1 MESNA
6 IVIDA
11 LGRIQN
17 TIRRVLDGMTP
28 DQLYYRPAENSNST
42 AWVIWHLTRVQ
53 DHHISD
59 MGGLEQLWTSY
70 GWHARFGMEADGK
83 NTGTGHTPGDVA
95 KIRPD
100 AETLQSYYDAVY
112 ERTKTVLSSLTSE
125 DMDREL
131 DEPVANHWRSM
142 REHHQR
148 QYTTRR
154 TSRLHQGLSSRQTLD
169 GSLIRIETDTQ
180 MKIGN

>member
-1 MESNA
+1 MEGNV

-28 DQLYYRPAENSNST
+28 DQLYYRPAENANST

-59 MGGLEQLWTSY
+59 IGGLEQLWTSN
-70 GWHARFGMEADGK
+70 GWHARFGMEADIK
-83 NTGTGHTPGDVA
+83 NTGTGHTPEDVA

-100 AETLQSYYDAVY
+100 AETLQAYYDAVY
-112 ERTKTVLSSLTSE
+112 ERTKAVVGSLMAE

-131 DEPVANHWRSM
+131 DEPQYSPLPTIGVRCASIISDNTQHAGQAAYIKGLTQDKHWM
-142 REHHQR
+142 
-148 QYTTRR
+148 
-154 TSRLHQGLSSRQTLD
+154 GV
-169 GSLIRIETDTQ
+169 
-180 MKIGN
+180 

>member
-17 TIRRVLDGMTP
+17 TIRRVLDGMSP
-28 DQLYYRPAENSNST
+28 DQLHYRPAENANST

-59 MGGLEQLWTSY
+59 MGGLEQLWTSD

-112 ERTKTVLSSLTSE
+112 ERTKAVVSSLTSE

-131 DEPVANHWRSM
+131 DEPQYNPLPTIGVRCASIISDNTQHVGQAAYIKGLAQGKHWM
-142 REHHQR
+142 
-148 QYTTRR
+148 
-154 TSRLHQGLSSRQTLD
+154 GV
-169 GSLIRIETDTQ
+169 
-180 MKIGN
+180 

>member
-1 MESNA
+1 MEGNA

-59 MGGLEQLWTSY
+59 MGGLEQLWTSD
-70 GWHARFGMEADGK
+70 GWHARFGMEADVK

-131 DEPVANHWRSM
+131 DEPQYNPLPTVGVRCASIISDNTQHVGQAAYIKGLAQGKHWM
-142 REHHQR
+142 
-148 QYTTRR
+148 
-154 TSRLHQGLSSRQTLD
+154 GV
-169 GSLIRIETDTQ
+169 
-180 MKIGN
+180 

>member
-1 MESNA
+1 MEGNA

-131 DEPVANHWRSM
+131 DEPQYNPLPTIGVRCASIISDNTQHVGQAAYIKGLAQGKHWM
-142 REHHQR
+142 
-148 QYTTRR
+148 
-154 TSRLHQGLSSRQTLD
+154 GV
-169 GSLIRIETDTQ
+169 
-180 MKIGN
+180 

>member
-59 MGGLEQLWTSY
+59 MGGLEQLWTSD

-112 ERTKTVLSSLTSE
+112 ERTKTVLSSLTPE

-131 DEPVANHWRSM
+131 DAPQYNPLPTIGVRCASIISDNTQHVGQAAYIKGLAQGKHWM
-142 REHHQR
+142 
-148 QYTTRR
+148 
-154 TSRLHQGLSSRQTLD
+154 GV
-169 GSLIRIETDTQ
+169 
-180 MKIGN
+180 

>member
-59 MGGLEQLWTSY
+59 MGGLEQLWTSD

-112 ERTKTVLSSLTSE
+112 ERTKTVLSSLTPE

-131 DEPVANHWRSM
+131 DEPQYSPLPTIGVRCASIISDNTQHVGQAAYIKGLAQGKHWM
-142 REHHQR
+142 
-148 QYTTRR
+148 
-154 TSRLHQGLSSRQTLD
+154 GV
-169 GSLIRIETDTQ
+169 
-180 MKIGN
+180 

>member
-59 MGGLEQLWTSY
+59 MGGLEQLWTSE

-83 NTGTGHTPGDVA
+83 NTGTGHTPRDVA
-95 KIRPD
+95 KIQPD

-131 DEPVANHWRSM
+131 DEPQYNPLPTIGVRCASIISDNTQHVGQAAYIKGLAQGKHWM
-142 REHHQR
+142 
-148 QYTTRR
+148 
-154 TSRLHQGLSSRQTLD
+154 GV
-169 GSLIRIETDTQ
+169 
-180 MKIGN
+180 

>member
-1 MESNA
+1 MEVNA

-59 MGGLEQLWTSY
+59 MGGLEQLWTSD

-131 DEPVANHWRSM
+131 DEPQYSPLPTIGVRCASIISDNTQHVGQAAYIKGLAQGKHWM
-142 REHHQR
+142 
-148 QYTTRR
+148 
-154 TSRLHQGLSSRQTLD
+154 GV
-169 GSLIRIETDTQ
+169 
-180 MKIGN
+180 

>member
-59 MGGLEQLWTSY
+59 MGGLEQLWTSE

-131 DEPVANHWRSM
+131 DEPQYNPLPTIGVRCASIISDNTQHVGQAAYIKGLAQGKHWM
-142 REHHQR
+142 
-148 QYTTRR
+148 
-154 TSRLHQGLSSRQTLD
+154 GV
-169 GSLIRIETDTQ
+169 
-180 MKIGN
+180 

>member
-131 DEPVANHWRSM
+131 DEPQYNPLPTIGVRCASIISDNTQHVGQAAYIKGLAQGKHWM
-142 REHHQR
+142 
-148 QYTTRR
+148 
-154 TSRLHQGLSSRQTLD
+154 GV
-169 GSLIRIETDTQ
+169 
-180 MKIGN
+180 

>member
-1 MESNA
+1 MEANA

-28 DQLYYRPAENSNST
+28 DQLYYRPAENANST
-42 AWVIWHLTRVQ
+42 AWGIWHLTRVQ

-59 MGGLEQLWTSY
+59 MGGVDQLWTSD
-70 GWHARFGMEADGK
+70 GWHAKFGMEADAK

-95 KIRPD
+95 KIRPE
-100 AETLQSYYDAVY
+100 AETLQAYYDAVY
-112 ERTKTVLSSLTSE
+112 ERTKKVLGSLTPE

-131 DEPVANHWRSM
+131 DEPQYNPLPTIGVRCASIISDNTQHAGQAAYLKGLTQDKHWM
-142 REHHQR
+142 
-148 QYTTRR
+148 
-154 TSRLHQGLSSRQTLD
+154 GV
-169 GSLIRIETDTQ
+169 
-180 MKIGN
+180 

>member
-1 MESNA
+1 MEGNA

-59 MGGLEQLWTSY
+59 MGGLEQLWTSD

-112 ERTKTVLSSLTSE
+112 ERTKTVLSSLTPE

-131 DEPVANHWRSM
+131 DEPQYNPLPTIGVRCASIISDNTQHVGQAAYIKGLAQGKHWM
-142 REHHQR
+142 
-148 QYTTRR
+148 
-154 TSRLHQGLSSRQTLD
+154 GV
-169 GSLIRIETDTQ
+169 
-180 MKIGN
+180 

>member
-42 AWVIWHLTRVQ
+42 AWVIRHLTRVQ

-59 MGGLEQLWTSY
+59 MGGLEQLWTSD

-112 ERTKTVLSSLTSE
+112 ERTKTVLSSLTPE

-131 DEPVANHWRSM
+131 DEPQYSPLPTIGVRCASIISDNTQHVGQAAYIKGLAQGKHWM
-142 REHHQR
+142 
-148 QYTTRR
+148 
-154 TSRLHQGLSSRQTLD
+154 GV
-169 GSLIRIETDTQ
+169 
-180 MKIGN
+180 

>member
-1 MESNA
+1 MEVNA

-28 DQLYYRPAENSNST
+28 DQMYYRPEENANST

-59 MGGLEQLWTSY
+59 MGGLEQLWTSD

-112 ERTKTVLSSLTSE
+112 ERTKTVLSSLTPE

-131 DEPVANHWRSM
+131 DEPQYNPLPTIGVRCASIISDNTQHVGQAAYIKGLAQGKHWM
-142 REHHQR
+142 
-148 QYTTRR
+148 
-154 TSRLHQGLSSRQTLD
+154 GV
-169 GSLIRIETDTQ
+169 
-180 MKIGN
+180 

>member
-112 ERTKTVLSSLTSE
+112 ERTKTVLSSLTPE

-131 DEPVANHWRSM
+131 DEPQYNPLPTIGVRCASIISDNTQHVGQAAYIKGLAQGKHWM
-142 REHHQR
+142 
-148 QYTTRR
+148 
-154 TSRLHQGLSSRQTLD
+154 GV
-169 GSLIRIETDTQ
+169 
-180 MKIGN
+180 

>member
-59 MGGLEQLWTSY
+59 MGGLEQLWTSD

-112 ERTKTVLSSLTSE
+112 ERTKTVLSSLTPE

-131 DEPVANHWRSM
+131 DEPQYNPLPTIGVRCASIISDNTQHVGQAAYIKGLAQGKHWM
-142 REHHQR
+142 
-148 QYTTRR
+148 
-154 TSRLHQGLSSRQTLD
+154 GV
-169 GSLIRIETDTQ
+169 
-180 MKIGN
+180 

>member
-17 TIRRVLDGMTP
+17 AIRRVLDGMTP
-28 DQLYYRPAENSNST
+28 DQLSYRPAENANSI

-59 MGGLEQLWTSY
+59 MGGLEQLWASD
-70 GWHARFGMEADGK
+70 GWHNKFGMEADVR
-83 NTGTGHTPGDVA
+83 NTGTGHTSADVA
-95 KIRPD
+95 RIRPG
-100 AETLQSYYDAVY
+100 AETLQAYYDAVY
-112 ERTKTVLSSLTSE
+112 ERTKTVLGSLTPE

-131 DEPVANHWRSM
+131 DEP
-142 REHHQR
+142 
-148 QYTTRR
+148 QYSPLPTILQSCTF
-154 TSRLHQGLSSRQTLD
+154 H
-169 GSLIRIETDTQ
+169 
-180 MKIGN
+180 